1 MCPTLPGAHKDFVR
15 AVGSRSP
22 AELVITKTLDPQ
34 GPASRSSL
42 TVPESG
48 APSMAVS
55 GSRPLR
61 PQLDS
66 DHLAGPARYRGPVP
80 AIKHRLDHRA
90 PTPPLLPPPPPPPP
104 TPTPTP

>member
-1 MCPTLPGAHKDFVR
+1 MCTSLPVAHKEFVM
-15 AVGSRSP
+15 AVGKRYP
-22 AELVITKTLDPQ
+22 AKLVITKTLDPQ

-42 TVPESG
+42 TVPESR

-61 PQLDS
+61 PQLGS

-80 AIKHRLDHRA
+80 AIRQRLDQRER
-90 PTPPLLPPPPPPPP
+90 L
-104 TPTPTP
+104 